1 MKWKL
6 FSELT
11 NEKITIFNEEMG
23 EKEWQLPLEKKE
35 FGNFN
40 GKFYLIV
47 FERRSELR
55 ISEKYKIYVRSKI
68 SNLSFEYRI
77 NTLFLIS
84 ECSDK
89 SFDIIACCDSK
100 SFGGTLN
107 NKIPKCFDEIKG
119 LCKKSESLD
128 TKTLPSFCANLKTCP
143 LETVFGGNFTSC
155 FSFVKNENKPLCTF
169 SSNKN
174 LILHRKQILSSDFC
188 GEFQGSIDMLLGQ
201 GRVSFNDFS
210 DRSSSLQHL
219 QNKINHNSSSLKS
232 GFSMTNL
239 TVNDN
244 VLINFNSHK
253 NINEQ
258 EVYKDFELML
268 IKNSSSMLNN
278 GTGLCI
284 GGC

>member
-1 MKWKL
+1 MINKVIWI
-6 FSELT
+6 
-11 NEKITIFNEEMG
+11 NIR
-23 EKEWQLPLEKKE
+23 KEWKKKEVYVAEDKFSSGLNLFAESKVNTLPLR
-35 FGNFN
+35 FGYCNN
-40 GKFYLIV
+40 KLV
-47 FERRSELR
+47 
-55 ISEKYKIYVRSKI
+55 
-68 SNLSFEYRI
+68 
-77 NTLFLIS
+77 
-84 ECSDK
+84 
-89 SFDIIACCDSK
+89 IADFCDSK
-100 SFGGTLN
+100 SSGVTFN
-107 NKIPKCFDEIKG
+107 NRTPKCFVVVKEG
-119 LCKKSESLD
+119 FRKSESLV
-128 TKTLPSFCANLKTCP
+128 TRTLSSASANLSTSP
-143 LETVFGGNFTSC
+143 FEIVLGDNLTSC
-155 FSFVKNENKPLCTF
+155 PNLVKNEDRPICTF
-169 SSNKN
+169 SSSKN
-174 LILHRKQILSSDFC
+174 FILNRKQILSSDFC